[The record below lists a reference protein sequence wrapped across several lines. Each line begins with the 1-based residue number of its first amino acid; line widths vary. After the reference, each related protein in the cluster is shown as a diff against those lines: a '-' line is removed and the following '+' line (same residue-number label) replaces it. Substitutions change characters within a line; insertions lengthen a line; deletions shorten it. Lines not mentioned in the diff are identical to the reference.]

1 MPLAKVFLSSVVS
14 KAKVAL
20 CSDATHC
27 HRADLLRYTLWLGS
41 GEGAARASRRRRLP
55 IQGGIFG
62 DKKGATL

>member
-27 HRADLLRYTLWLGS
+27 HRADLLRYTLWLGC
-41 GEGAARASRRRRLP
+41 GEGAARRRLP

>member
-27 HRADLLRYTLWLGS
+27 HRADLLRYTLWLGR
-41 GEGAARASRRRRLP
+41 GEGAARQVAAPPTDS
-55 IQGGIFG
+55 GGNLWG
-62 DKKGATL
+62 

>member
-41 GEGAARASRRRRLP
+41 GEGAARRVAAAPPTDS
-55 IQGGIFG
+55 GGNLWG
-62 DKKGATL
+62 

>member
-27 HRADLLRYTLWLGS
+27 HRADLLRYTLWLGC
-41 GEGAARASRRRRLP
+41 GEGAAWRVAAPPTDS
-55 IQGGIFG
+55 GGNLWG
-62 DKKGATL
+62 

>member
-27 HRADLLRYTLWLGS
+27 HRADLLRYTLWLGC
-41 GEGAARASRRRRLP
+41 GEGAARRTRRRLP